1 MYEYLTGKIVKAN
14 PVSVVIENNGIGY
27 LLHISLHTFSGLQEK
42 EEIKL
47 YTHYYIRENIRTLY
61 GFITE
66 EERTAFE
73 LFIGISG
80 IGPNTA
86 RLILS
91 SMTPAQVVE
100 AIESNDIHAF
110 RSVKGIGPKTAE
122 RVLIDMR
129 DKIDKIQGSLPDP
142 ANIPPASAAE
152 QSDLKEV
159 RQVLLTL
166 GFPPAKVQH
175 ALRQL
180 RDDKTGG
187 TVEMM
192 VKQAL
197 KLMS

>member
-1 MYEYLTGKIVKAN
+1 MYEYLIGKVIKAN
-14 PVSVVIENNGIGY
+14 PVSTVIENNGIGY
-27 LLHISLHTFSGLQEK
+27 LLHISLHTFAGLQGR

-47 YTHYYIRENIRTLY
+47 YTHYYVRENIRMLY

-66 EERTAFE
+66 EERTTFE

-110 RSVKGIGPKTAE
+110 KSVKGIGPKTAE
-122 RVLIDMR
+122 RVLIEMR
-129 DKIDKIQGSLPDP
+129 DKIDKIQGSLPHP
-142 ANIPPASAAE
+142 ADIPPASAAE
-152 QSDLKEV
+152 QSDLQEV

-175 ALRQL
+175 VLRQL
-180 RDDKTGG
+180 RAENTGG